1 MDKNRSN
8 HEPAS
13 FLQNERPHLCLITN
27 HGYGG
32 VNIPI
37 GGAPDT
43 GGQNVYVNA
52 YAEALDRLGYKV
64 TIYAR
69 GGFPFYEE
77 EKRREGEEY
86 LTENVR
92 YVYVPGGGDQFI
104 RKEDISV
111 ALIEQMEWIYDHMN
125 REGDELGLFPWQVCE
140 AINTHYWDAGIL
152 GVSLVSRWQ
161 NDICSRMITRLLE
174 GAVSQEALEKFHK
187 DRHFYFI
194 SSAPDFYIGKLL
206 LEEAGSEHYVN
217 KEEVMLKAF
226 REWSE
231 NSPLADPVDE
241 HMDKNIDWLNLRS
254 TIAAETMQLRPL
266 ILAKVLGTALLD
278 QEIKPA
284 IYKDE
289 AFKRYRV
296 YDDLLTYNDLLVR
309 ALDSVNRHAWTPHSL
324 GIIKERNFRNKS
336 KEINR
341 DLKFRERRSHE
352 RVICDYSPAFAA
364 TSYEIAESLVTNLG
378 VNIDDMLFFP
388 PGVDT
393 RIFREYTED
402 EMKGLYRYLQDETGL
417 DPERVRSSVVY
428 FETSRMD
435 FTKRKD
441 VLLKAFAEMEKNEDA
456 LLFIGGGPE
465 NDVYSSL
472 REDLKQQEGISG
484 RVFLLGFIPDEFLPM
499 LFSLCDVYVSASEME
514 GFGMSVAQAAIIGK
528 PVISSNKIPF
538 SNFYLEEEAII
549 VPAGDVKGF
558 ARGMEAL
565 LKDAQKR
572 EEMGETS
579 RKKAMGLDWENLTR
593 NFIVHLNKKNFD
605 IPITEQVSQK
615 LI

>member
-1 MDKNRSN
+1 MEKNRSK
-8 HEPAS
+8 HEPRS
-13 FLQNERPHLCLITN
+13 FLKNDRPHICLITN
-27 HGYGG
+27 HGFGG

-69 GGFPFYEE
+69 GGFAFYEE
-77 EKRREGEEY
+77 EKLREGEEY
-86 LTENVR
+86 LTEHVR
-92 YVYVPGGGDQFI
+92 YVYVPGGGDHFI

-125 REGDELGLFPWQVCE
+125 REGDELGCFPWQVCE

-174 GAVSQEALEKFHK
+174 GAVSHKALEKFHK

-217 KEEVMLKAF
+217 KEEVMLKAYQK
-226 REWSE
+226 WSE
-231 NSPLADPVDE
+231 TSPLADPVDE
-241 HMDKNIDWLNLRS
+241 HIDKNIDWLNLRS

-296 YDDLLTYNDLLVR
+296 YDDMMTYNDLLAR

-324 GIIKERNFRNKS
+324 GIIKERNFRNKP

-341 DLKFRERRSHE
+341 ELKFRERRSHE

-378 VNIDDMLFFP
+378 VNIDDVLFFP

-393 RIFREYTED
+393 RIFREYTEE
-402 EMKGLYRYLQDETGL
+402 EMKGLYQYLKDETGVE
-417 DPERVRSSVVY
+417 PERVKSSVVY

-441 VLLKAFAEMEKNEDA
+441 VLLKAFIEMERNEKA

-465 NDVYSSL
+465 NDVFASL
-472 REDLKQQEGISG
+472 SEILGQQVEIRD

-528 PVISSNKIPF
+528 PVVSSNKIPF

-549 VPAGDVKGF
+549 VQAGDVKGF
-558 ARGMEAL
+558 ARGMGKL
-565 LKDAQKR
+565 LTDGEKR
-572 EEMGETS
+572 KNMGESS
-579 RKKAMGLDWENLTR
+579 REKAMGLDWENLTR